1 MILLAMTLIPLGDT
15 AGKLLMQQGVTPIY
29 VAWSRFVI
37 GAICLLPFSGLK
49 LSELRHFLDLR
60 LLIRA
65 ALFIGA
71 VSSILTAVKTESI
84 ANVFGAFFIGPI
96 LSYFIAAIFLKEP
109 ITLVRSILLFI
120 GFGGALLVIKP
131 GFDMSTGMIYAV
143 MAGTFYGFFL
153 VTNRWLAGTF
163 RPRLILISTLVIGSF
178 VLTPFGIKEMPEL
191 NMNLSLLI
199 LLSSLCSAIG
209 NLLIIEASRQLP
221 ASVIAPFV
229 YIQLV
234 AATFFGVVVFNTW
247 PDQLSLIGLITLI
260 LAGMSSF
267 LIANREKKQLQKN
280 IA

>member
-37 GAICLLPFSGLK
+37 GALCLLPFSRLQ
-49 LSELRHFLDLR
+49 LSELPHFLDWR

-65 ALFIGA
+65 ALFIAA

-96 LSYFIAAIFLKEP
+96 LSYFIAAIFLKES

-120 GFGGALLVIKP
+120 GFAGALLVIKP
-131 GFDMSTGMIYAV
+131 GFGMSTGMTYAAL
-143 MAGTFYGFFL
+143 AGIFYGFFL

-178 VLTPFGIKEMPEL
+178 VLAPFGVKEMPDL

-199 LLSSLCSAIG
+199 LLSSLSSAIG

-221 ASVIAPFV
+221 ASIIAPFV

-247 PDQLSLIGLITLI
+247 PDQSSLIGLVTLI
-260 LAGMSSF
+260 VAGMSSF
-267 LIANREKKQLQKN
+267 LIASYEKK
-280 IA
+280 